1 MGTALARGVWVRFRV
16 ALLTVPAVLALAG
29 CSGTS
34 KPGASGPSNTD
45 AATSPPPASS
55 TQPEPGSTTP
65 ARHSPPVVSKD
76 GPCPYFTTEFAQ
88 DTVGQHLARS
98 TVQTTQPYHGC
109 VLYRPDGAAAVRV
122 AVTIFLTPLAAQQR
136 AVSTLGASA
145 NPASGVGDRATVLVG
160 GDGTRLVASKGR
172 YLIQVWINQQSSLQA
187 HDIALKVA
195 GRIR

>member
-1 MGTALARGVWVRFRV
+1 MRFRV
-16 ALLTVPAVLALAG
+16 ALLTVPAVFALAG
-29 CSGTS
+29 CSGTAQ
-34 KPGASGPSNTD
+34 PGASGPSSTSP
-45 AATSPPPASS
+45 AGSPSAPATSTASRA
-55 TQPEPGSTTP
+55 TPP

-76 GPCPYFTTEFAQ
+76 APCPYFTTAFAQ

-109 VLYRPDGAAAVRV
+109 VLYRPDGGRAVQIT
-122 AVTIFLTPLAAQQR
+122 VTIFLNPLTAQQR

-145 NPASGVGDRATVLVG
+145 NPVSGVGDRATVLVV
-160 GDGTRLVASKGR
+160 GDGTRLVASRGR

-187 HDIALKVA
+187 HDIAIKVI